1 MRPYAKLHILCGAS
15 LLCINFASAQT
26 QPIRVGAALDLS
38 KVYTFVTGEY
48 SQGQHDYIALINAR
62 GGIAG
67 FPVELE
73 TVDSANDPEIATE
86 AYERFKNE
94 GVVLVDF
101 LSTPVLKAILPR
113 ALADGMNV
121 LSSFGG
127 RSDSV
132 DGTVFPYIFPMT
144 PGYWSQA
151 ASIVSYIGSKE
162 HGNLKGKK
170 ITLVHIGTAFGQE
183 PIPVFQTL
191 AQKEGFTFEAVPYPS
206 PGRYQSTQWMKVA
219 RDKPDWVVIWGAGLS
234 QPFSIREALK
244 NGIAPNK
251 IVSVIWLS
259 ELDMQ
264 IAGAERAKGIAR
276 FEGVASGRDLPV
288 IKAIETEV
296 IANAAGAEDA
306 SRVGTTYYNVG
317 VATMALF
324 AEGARR
330 ALESE
335 GAPLTP
341 AKLKKGFERIKNFT
355 ADGLLPPTTVTS
367 KDHQGGGQGRIS
379 VWDGNRWKPET
390 GWFAASQD
398 VVWDLVRKSSAEFKA
413 KGQ

>member
-121 LSSFGG
+121 LSSFDG

-151 ASIVSYIGSKE
+151 ASIVS
-162 HGNLKGKK
+162 
-170 ITLVHIGTAFGQE
+170 
-183 PIPVFQTL
+183 
-191 AQKEGFTFEAVPYPS
+191 
-206 PGRYQSTQWMKVA
+206 
-219 RDKPDWVVIWGAGLS
+219 
-234 QPFSIREALK
+234 
-244 NGIAPNK
+244 
-251 IVSVIWLS
+251 
-259 ELDMQ
+259 
-264 IAGAERAKGIAR
+264 
-276 FEGVASGRDLPV
+276 
-288 IKAIETEV
+288 
-296 IANAAGAEDA
+296 
-306 SRVGTTYYNVG
+306 
-317 VATMALF
+317 
-324 AEGARR
+324 
-330 ALESE
+330 
-335 GAPLTP
+335 
-341 AKLKKGFERIKNFT
+341 
-355 ADGLLPPTTVTS
+355 
-367 KDHQGGGQGRIS
+367 
-379 VWDGNRWKPET
+379 
-390 GWFAASQD
+390 
-398 VVWDLVRKSSAEFKA
+398 
-413 KGQ
+413 